1 MRPVHADGMSRAA
14 REIQRHAAGE
24 RAAVIDDDGDGLP
37 IAGIG
42 HRHPRSEWQGAV
54 RSGMAT
60 GIERLAAGGAATGGI
75 PGRDHLS
82 ACASAFRPHMGKN
95 HAKPRLENS
104 LIGAMSGPDVF
115 ADIVRTSPNP
125 ASTRS
130 VRTKMDERIEMTF

>member
-82 ACASAFRPHMGKN
+82 ACASAFRPHTGK
-95 HAKPRLENS
+95 KPRKTAARELADRRDVWAGRFRGHCSHIAE
-104 LIGAMSGPDVF
+104 SGEHQE
-115 ADIVRTSPNP
+115 RE
-125 ASTRS
+125 
-130 VRTKMDERIEMTF
+130 DEDG